1 MFNPKVRNRID
12 MFEQLVFFSPFYFP
26 PSLRRLYSVRRLF
39 TLDEYIVSEQAR
51 PVVKERCQP
60 FPPVHA
66 LFFCGECGSAFPPAR
81 RFSPCFATSRSSS
94 AFGERRRWFHRGSNF
109 LQQGWQSLTRIGVAS
124 TTKRC
129 QRERRKQL
137 HVYMQGFL
145 SDIIRKTYAW
155 YGGRVDL
162 PAQSQSSF
170 SVSYT
175 HLTLPTN
182 REV

>member
-1 MFNPKVRNRID
+1 MACLLCSRLYPVLQVSGTWYVIFVHTWYLVHIMFNPKVRNRID

-109 LQQGWQSLTRIGVAS
+109 LQQG
-124 TTKRC
+124 
-129 QRERRKQL
+129 
-137 HVYMQGFL
+137 
-145 SDIIRKTYAW
+145 
-155 YGGRVDL
+155 
-162 PAQSQSSF
+162 
-170 SVSYT
+170 
-175 HLTLPTN
+175 
-182 REV
+182 